1 MTTAISSATSA
12 TTGTTATSSSG
23 SSNSTMSMNPAES
36 QDRFLKLLVAQLN
49 NQDPMNPMDNAQMTT
64 QLAQINTVSGIQE
77 LNKTVQGL
85 VSQFSAMQTLQ
96 GASMVGHEVLTEG
109 NTLAINEGKGQGSI
123 DLSGSASAV
132 TVEVLNGSGTV
143 VDTVKLGAKEA
154 GRYPFEV
161 DASKFPSGSY
171 SFRVTAQNGSTAVE
185 ATPLMRAKV
194 TSVSSDSNGLR
205 LDLASGKSLSYSAV
219 KGVL

>member
-1 MTTAISSATSA
+1 MTTAVSSATTSTA
-12 TTGTTATSSSG
+12 ATSTSA
-23 SSNSTMSMNPAES
+23 SNSAMSMDPAQS

-85 VSQFSAMQTLQ
+85 VSQFSAMQMLQ
-96 GASMVGHEVLTEG
+96 GSSMVGHEVLTEG
-109 NTLAINEGKGQGSI
+109 NTLAVQDDKGRGSI

-143 VDTVKLGAKEA
+143 VDTVKLGAKDA
-154 GRYPFEV
+154 GRHAFEV
-161 DASKFPSGSY
+161 DTSDLPSGTY
-171 SFRVTAQNGSTAVE
+171 TFRVTAQNGTTAVE
-185 ATPLMRAKV
+185 ATPLMRVKV
-194 TSVSSDSNGLR
+194 ASVSSDSSGLR
-205 LDLASGKSLSYSAV
+205 LDLANGKSLSYSAV

>member
-1 MTTAISSATSA
+1 MSTAVSGTSADPLAAYRQSSAQKSA
-12 TTGTTATSSSG
+12 APATGT
-23 SSNSTMSMNPAES
+23 AES
-36 QDRFLKLLVAQLN
+36 FLTMLVTQMK

-85 VSQFSAMQTLQ
+85 VSQFSAMQMLQ
-96 GASMVGHEVLTEG
+96 GSSMVGHEVLTEG
-109 NTLAINEGKGQGSI
+109 NTLAVQDDKGRGAI

-143 VDTVKLGAKEA
+143 VDTVKLGAKDA
-154 GRYPFEV
+154 GRHAFEV
-161 DASKFPSGSY
+161 DTSDLPSGTY
-171 SFRVTAQNGSTAVE
+171 TFRVTAQNGTTAVE
-185 ATPLMRAKV
+185 ATPLMRVKV
-194 TSVSSDSNGLR
+194 ASVSSDSSGLR
-205 LDLASGKSLSYSAV
+205 LDLANGKSLSYSAV